1 MFVDFYQ
8 NFSRDATWLANEVV
22 QFYRNIKSTKIK
34 KKIKKKNKKNVVLS
48 IDRIIFLPFCKIAFR
63 HSRI

>member
-8 NFSRDATWLANEVV
+8 NFSSDAMWSANELM

-34 KKIKKKNKKNVVLS
+34 KKS
-48 IDRIIFLPFCKIAFR
+48 RTSTDRIMFSLLCKISIR
-63 HSRI
+63 RSGI